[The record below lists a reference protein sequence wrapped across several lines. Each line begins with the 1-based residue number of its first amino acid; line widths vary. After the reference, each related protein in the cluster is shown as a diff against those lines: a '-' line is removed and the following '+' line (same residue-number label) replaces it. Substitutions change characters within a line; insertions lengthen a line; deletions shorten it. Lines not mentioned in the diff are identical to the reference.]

1 VTGVSVLG
9 ARDIRR
15 IFVGFLVLGSHYSAV
30 QRCAPHRKGTCLI
43 YRDYVY
49 TPRSALNVSLRS
61 RAALPRPENRD
72 CLIPLPPPHPPVAA
86 AAARFAK
93 ALIPFIVR
101 PFDTFV
107 SYEM

>member
-1 VTGVSVLG
+1 MSVY
-9 ARDIRR
+9 AAEPR
-15 IFVGFLVLGSHYSAV
+15 
-30 QRCAPHRKGTCLI
+30 
-43 YRDYVY
+43 YRGLKIEIAWS
-49 TPRSALNVSLRS
+49 PS
-61 RAALPRPENRD
+61 
-72 CLIPLPPPHPPVAA
+72 PPPHPPVAA